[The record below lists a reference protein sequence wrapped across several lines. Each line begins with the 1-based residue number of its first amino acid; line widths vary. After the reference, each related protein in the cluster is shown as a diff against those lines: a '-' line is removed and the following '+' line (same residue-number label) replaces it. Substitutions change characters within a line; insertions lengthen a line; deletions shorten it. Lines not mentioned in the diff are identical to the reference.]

1 MLAALRR
8 SLDTWPVRLF
18 FLALVAAFIFWGV
31 AARIDLTGGIPP
43 VARVAG
49 QKIELAQVQQAYQRQ
64 LQQIQQSLPS
74 GEQPSDT
81 IRQAV
86 AAQVLDQL
94 ISSTAVDTAI
104 GKLGVVVPKQ
114 ALQQAIW
121 SIPAFHGPSGQFDP
135 ATFQSV
141 LSRNNLNEAQ
151 FLDLMQG
158 QLARTQFFGAL
169 RSGIVSPEVL
179 AKIVYQYRGE
189 SRAADAANVLDSA
202 QPAPPQPTQEELQRW
217 YANHPAD
224 YRAPEYRRIRAVVLS
239 PQTLASQ
246 VTVSE
251 ADIEAEFKR
260 QAQDLARPEQRSV
273 EVVTVPDAA
282 KAQAIADAWKG
293 GADWAAVQALAKK
306 DGATPLSLTDTAR
319 DAFPTPA
326 LADAAF
332 AAKAGDIVGPIAGVT
347 GSVVLK
353 VTKVS
358 PAVTPTLAE
367 LHDTIRQALILR
379 QAQDLMDTRAGKID
393 DLLAGGAALASLP
406 GDLGLAAVEGTLD
419 AQGMTPEGK
428 PAPIPGDAG
437 LRQAL
442 VAEAFRAKPG
452 DLPRLIEA
460 PQAADGSSTGYFA
473 LEVQKITPATERPF
487 TTVAKQVTD
496 DWTAAQR
503 RHAAETVAAK
513 LMTAVNGGATL
524 SDAATKDGLSVT
536 RLPAVTRGAP
546 VAGFPPTLLNPLFAT
561 KQGEAT
567 MAATPDGFVVAQVVT
582 VNDPDPAKDQVG
594 FAKLREEIA
603 GTIDTD
609 LENLATQALRERGKP
624 VINQAQLDT
633 VAAAAGP

>member
-31 AARIDLTGGIPP
+31 AARIDLTGGVPP

-49 QKIELAQVQQAYQRQ
+49 QNIELAQVQQAYQRQ
-64 LQQIQQSLPS
+64 LQQIQRSLPD
-74 GEQPSDT
+74 GTQPTDA
-81 IRQAV
+81 IRKAV

-94 ISSTAVDTAI
+94 ISATAVDAALSH
-104 GKLGVVVPKQ
+104 LGIVVPKQ

-121 SIPAFHGPSGQFDP
+121 AIPAFHGPSGQFDP

-141 LSRNNLNEAQ
+141 LDRNNLTQPQ

-169 RSGIVSPEVL
+169 RAGIVSPDVL
-179 AKIVYQYRGE
+179 TKIVFQYRGE
-189 SRAADAANVLDSA
+189 SRMADAVNVLASA
-202 QPAPPQPTQEELQRW
+202 QPALPQPTEEDLQRW
-217 YANHPAD
+217 YANHPVD

-246 VTVSE
+246 ITVSE

-260 QAQDLARPEQRSV
+260 QAQDLAKPEQRSV
-273 EVVTVPDAA
+273 EVVTAPDEA
-282 KAQAIADAWKG
+282 KAQAIAAAWKG

-319 DAFPTPA
+319 DAFPTKA

-332 AAKAGDIVGPIAGVT
+332 AAKEGEIVGPVAGVA

-367 LHDTIRQALILR
+367 LHDTIKQALVLR

-406 GDLGLAAVEGTLD
+406 GDLGLGAVEGTLD
-419 AQGMTPEGK
+419 AQGMTPQGK
-428 PAPIPGDAG
+428 PAPIPGDAALG
-437 LRQAL
+437 QAL

-452 DLPRLIEA
+452 DLPKLVEA
-460 PQAADGSSTGYFA
+460 PQAADGASTGYFA
-473 LEVQKITPATERPF
+473 LEVQKITPATEKPF
-487 TTVAKQVTD
+487 AAVAKQVAA
-496 DWTAAQR
+496 DWTSDQR

-513 LMTAVNGGATL
+513 LMTDVNGGATL
-524 SDAATKDGLSVT
+524 SDAAAKDGLNVT

-561 KQGEAT
+561 KQGQAT
-567 MAATPDGFVVAQVVT
+567 MAATPDGFVVAQLVA
-582 VNDPDPAKDQVG
+582 VNDPDPAKDLVG
-594 FAKLREEIA
+594 FAKLRQEIA
-603 GTIDTD
+603 GTINTD
-609 LENLATQALRERGKP
+609 LENVVTQALRERGKP

-633 VAAAAGP
+633 VAAPGP